1 MVIDSFDIV
10 FYTAVFVLPG
20 FLMTSIIDTLN
31 PTQKKSEGVLLL
43 KSILYSI
50 IHCAVWSWAYKL
62 IFQLETTHPY
72 FYWLVLITFT
82 ILAATVLALLIG
94 VVKQKQLLRKALLYC
109 NIYCPHS
116 IPNSWDYAL
125 GKAEGSWVIGTLTD
139 DSVIY
144 GEYSTKSFAS
154 SDPDER
160 DLFLEKTY
168 IPDENGTWIEASR
181 NEGIY
186 IQKDQIKT
194 IEFLKGA

>member
-1 MVIDSFDIV
+1 MIIDSFDIV

-20 FLMTSIIDTLN
+20 FLINSIIDTLN
-31 PTQKKSEGVLLL
+31 PTLKKSEGVLLL

-62 IFQLETTHPY
+62 IFQLETTRPY
-72 FYWLVLITFT
+72 FYWLVLIIFT
-82 ILAATVLALLIG
+82 IIAATLLALLIG
-94 VVKQKQLLRKALLYC
+94 VVKQKQLLRKVLFYC

-116 IPNSWDYAL
+116 IPNSWDYAF
-125 GKAEGSWVIGTLTD
+125 GKAESSWVIVTLAD

-168 IPDENGTWIEASR
+168 ISDENGIWIEADR

>member
-1 MVIDSFDIV
+1 MTIESFDIV
-10 FYTAVFVLPG
+10 FYTAIFVLPG
-20 FLMTSIIDTLN
+20 FLINNIIDTLN

-62 IFQLETTHPY
+62 IFKLEDAHPY
-72 FYWLVLITFT
+72 MYWIVLIGFT
-82 ILAATVLALLIG
+82 IIAATVFAVLVG
-94 VVKQKQLLRKALLYC
+94 VVKQKQLVRKVLSILK
-109 NIYCPHS
+109 IYCPHS
-116 IPNSWDYAL
+116 IPNSWDYAFTRSN
-125 GKAEGSWVIGTLTD
+125 GSWVIVTLVD

-154 SDPDER
+154 SDPEER
-160 DLFLEKTY
+160 DLFIEKTY
-168 IPDENGTWIEASR
+168 VPNENGEWIEAEK

-194 IEFLKGA
+194 IEFLRGT